1 MLHYRYKLDYKIN
14 VIEQLKTFLLKKINN
29 FHQQQ
34 SLTKEK
40 IFQLFHLSKF
50 SFRDNFEFFAE
61 GFVYWLLTSDVLKTK
76 AWEFWHEFLTFYL
89 PSLS

>member
-1 MLHYRYKLDYKIN
+1 MFLT
-14 VIEQLKTFLLKKINN
+14 KTRIFATVPKN

-40 IFQLFHLSKF
+40 IFQLFHFSKF
-50 SFRDNFEFFAE
+50 SFKDNFELFAE
-61 GFVYWLLTSDVLKTK
+61 GFVYWLLTSDALKTK
-76 AWEFWHEFLTFYL
+76 AWEFWHEFLTSYL